1 MLRAVRLSPSNP
13 RTWSVRWH
21 LLRCSVCRRRIV
33 KAEAE
38 LFRLFAPIE
47 RAADALAPSGD
58 ESRRRLVSSMRTAAL
73 PKPLAL
79 HASEFPS
86 RTALISAGLLAVG
99 VLVAFLFVAS
109 ARRPA
114 MTVDAALSRSVAT
127 EEIPRPELPPGVIFQ
142 RISLRTSGKHS
153 SQQFEWPVYRDRQG
167 KRKPRFQLASQ
178 PQAVQAE
185 IAMTERLAA
194 AGVLRENPL
203 SADSFRTWRDH
214 FRGHSDSI
222 VYSPS
227 GIITVTTSLSTDSP
241 SQVREE
247 TLTLRGQDFHP
258 LSRTVSFRDDETVE
272 IAELDYRVLDWDN
285 ADRAWF
291 EDPAQPLRHV
301 DARPQIA
308 APVEPPALSEAQL
321 ILAELDARMVLSRTN
336 ADSDE
341 QIELIRGRD
350 GVVVQGLV
358 SSAERKQQL
367 QAALA
372 AMPHV
377 KAQISTPAERAAAE
391 PESTGT
397 PAQSVRL
404 SESVSHPS
412 PLLLYWQS
420 HHENPQEMPRTAWQV
435 LDSGL
440 RIRQQSHALRELAH
454 EFSTGTALDEPARQA
469 YEALWNDHV
478 QKLRAAL
485 ADQDR
490 ILRQLAPSLPAHA
503 AALAASEAAPT
514 ADDLDT
520 LASTSLGLCR
530 ELTAGEDSS
539 QRDALAILVDLSG
552 QASAISAELDRLTA
566 QKTAQT
572 R

>member
-1 MLRAVRLSPSNP
+1 MRFAAGRPTLSS
-13 RTWSVRWH
+13 
-21 LLRCSVCRRRIV
+21 
-33 KAEAE
+33 A
-38 LFRLFAPIE
+38 
-47 RAADALAPSGD
+47 
-58 ESRRRLVSSMRTAAL
+58 RTA
-73 PKPLAL
+73 
-79 HASEFPS
+79 EFPS

-109 ARRPA
+109 THRPA
-114 MTVDAALSRSVAT
+114 MTADVALSHAVGA

-142 RISLRTSGKHS
+142 RVSLRASGKH
-153 SQQFEWPVYRDRQG
+153 FEWPVYRDRQG
-167 KRKPRFQLASQ
+167 KRKPRFQAASQ
-178 PQAVQAE
+178 PQSAQAE

-227 GIITVTTSLSTDSP
+227 GLITVTASLPAGSA

-247 TLTLRGQDFHP
+247 TLTLRGQDYHP
-258 LSRTVSFRDDETVE
+258 LARTVSFRDDETVE
-272 IAELDYRVLDWDN
+272 IAELDYRLLDWDH

-291 EDPAQPLRHV
+291 EAPAQPIRIADV
-301 DARPQIA
+301 RPRIA
-308 APVEPPALSEAQL
+308 APVAPQALSEGQL
-321 ILAELDARMVLSRTN
+321 VLAELETRMVLSREN
-336 ADSDE
+336 ADVNE
-341 QIELIRGRD
+341 QIELVRHPD
-350 GVVVQGLV
+350 GIIVQGLV

-367 QAALA
+367 LAVLA

-377 KAQISTPAERAAAE
+377 IAQISTPAERAAAE
-391 PESTGT
+391 PESGV
-397 PAQSVRL
+397 PSQQVRL

-420 HHENPQEMPRTAWQV
+420 QHENPNEMPRAAWQV

-440 RIRQQSHALRELAH
+440 RIRQQSHALRELTR
-454 EFSTGTALDEPARQA
+454 EFSAETSLDAPATQA
-469 YEALWNDHV
+469 YDALWNEHV

-490 ILRQLAPSLPAHA
+490 ILRRLAPSIPSPASA
-503 AALAASEAAPT
+503 SLAPDARTSV
-514 ADDLDT
+514 DILDN

-530 ELTAGEDSS
+530 ELTAGEDSG
-539 QRDALAILVDLSG
+539 QRDALAILADLSR
-552 QASAISAELDRLTA
+552 QESAMASALDRLTA
-566 QKTAQT
+566 QNH
-572 R
+572 